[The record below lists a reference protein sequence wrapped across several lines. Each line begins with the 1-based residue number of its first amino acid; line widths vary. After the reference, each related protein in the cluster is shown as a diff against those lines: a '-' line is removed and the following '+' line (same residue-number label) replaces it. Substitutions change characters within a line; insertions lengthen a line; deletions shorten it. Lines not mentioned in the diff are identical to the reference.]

1 MVIGWLFCQVSDA
14 RAALAWLTAKLGEQA
29 RVLVWGHS
37 LGSAVAAHMVADFD
51 LETGGT
57 RCIDTPYR
65 LTFGLSSNNMFSSV
79 SGLVLE
85 TPFSC
90 MRDEVATFRAARALV
105 WSGAVDLDAALA
117 EAGARFETCKWLPA
131 VRCPVLILA
140 GGALVSTI
148 Y

>member
-1 MVIGWLFCQVSDA
+1 
-14 RAALAWLTAKLGEQA
+14 
-29 RVLVWGHS
+29 
-37 LGSAVAAHMVADFD
+37 
-51 LETGGT
+51 
-57 RCIDTPYR
+57 
-65 LTFGLSSNNMFSSV
+65 MFSSV

-140 GGALVSTI
+140 GGALVSAI
-148 Y
+148 YLISCRFLF

>member
-1 MVIGWLFCQVSDA
+1 MC
-14 RAALAWLTAKLGEQA
+14 
-29 RVLVWGHS
+29 
-37 LGSAVAAHMVADFD
+37 
-51 LETGGT
+51 
-57 RCIDTPYR
+57 
-65 LTFGLSSNNMFSSV
+65 SSV

-148 Y
+148 CLFIIFLNFHFDVFVHCPLIKRLALYSYIA